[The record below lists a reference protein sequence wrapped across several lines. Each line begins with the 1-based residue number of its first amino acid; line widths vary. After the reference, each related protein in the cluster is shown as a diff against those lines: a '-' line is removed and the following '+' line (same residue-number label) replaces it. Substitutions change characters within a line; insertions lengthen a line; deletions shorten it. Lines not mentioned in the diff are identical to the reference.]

1 MLICTDYI
9 CAQQG
14 VAIPWDEVAK
24 EVEPFLSGEAIK
36 QHLAKVRK
44 FREQAGMKVPPLVD
58 RNQRRRTIQG
68 AGTNHSRHIN
78 IKEEDEEPK
87 QPGSSL
93 LYKPGNKKFKT
104 PKNKTSQKT
113 PTAASRSHKYQPSIN
128 ASQAEMDKFF
138 HYDTDYGA
146 PKRKSTAV
154 GARARAR
161 STRSRMAQN
170 EEGALKEISSP
181 SKRPKIDTYLRPQKI
196 PNYAAQMVQ
205 DDEEDE
211 EEEEEGE
218 DKTNVGG
225 AKDDEFDGNSKS
237 CSSKKQS
244 GKPSPSQ
251 CNTVKL

>member
-14 VAIPWDEVAK
+14 VAIPWDDVAK

-68 AGTNHSRHIN
+68 ASTNHGRHIN
-78 IKEEDEEPK
+78 IKEEDEEPN

-93 LYKPGNKKFKT
+93 LYKPANKKFKT

-128 ASQAEMDKFF
+128 DSQAEMDNVF

-161 STRSRMAQN
+161 STRSRISQN
-170 EEGALKEISSP
+170 EEVALKEISSP

-196 PNYAAQMVQ
+196 PNYAAQMAQ
-205 DDEEDE
+205 DDEED
-211 EEEEEGE
+211 
-218 DKTNVGG
+218 KINVGG
-225 AKDDEFDGNSKS
+225 AKDDEFDGSSKS

-244 GKPSPSQ
+244 GKPLPSQ
-251 CNTVKL
+251 